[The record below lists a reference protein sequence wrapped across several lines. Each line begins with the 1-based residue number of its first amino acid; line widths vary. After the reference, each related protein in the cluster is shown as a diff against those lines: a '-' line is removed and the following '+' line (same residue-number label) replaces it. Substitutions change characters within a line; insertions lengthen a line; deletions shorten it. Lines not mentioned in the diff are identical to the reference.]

1 MEAWSSS
8 YTVEVWKGFLCRGS
22 AEGCEGC
29 TELVGRIKYHKR
41 FQRHESAKGYTE
53 LVGYIKYHK
62 RFLHRGNVELF
73 LHRESVERVLMPW
86 KHRGLYRVG
95 WLHRVP

>member
-22 AEGCEGC
+22 TKGCEGC

-41 FQRHESAKGYTE
+41 ILRHGSVEDYTE
-53 LVGYIKYHK
+53 LVGRIEYHR
-62 RFLHRGNVELF
+62 RFLCHESVELF
-73 LHRESVERVLMPW
+73 LHRESVERVPMPW

-95 WLHRVP
+95 